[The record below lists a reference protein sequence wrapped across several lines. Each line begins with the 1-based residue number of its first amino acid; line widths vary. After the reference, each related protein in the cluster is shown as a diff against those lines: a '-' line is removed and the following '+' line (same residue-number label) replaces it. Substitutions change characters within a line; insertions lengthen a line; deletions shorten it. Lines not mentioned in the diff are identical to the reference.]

1 MLQIE
6 TFPNG
11 AGPLSQS
18 VTSRSDFAELLLQIE
33 TNRCRHPPPSKNH
46 HEGSGAFVV
55 VRTLVLYVHMFYS
68 RGACIGLKLQLRYS
82 CRMWGGMTRTD
93 KLIAQLLSC
102 PSTYRYTDYLKV
114 MASYGFEMDNKG
126 KTSGSRI
133 RFYRPSDGRMFVMHA
148 PHPSDELTAGTIRNI
163 VRFLQDV
170 GGSHE

>member
-1 MLQIE
+1 M
-6 TFPNG
+6 
-11 AGPLSQS
+11 SRS
-18 VTSRSDFAELLLQIE
+18 VTARPIYVELLLQIE
-33 TNRCRHPPPSKNH
+33 TNRRRHPPFSKTTAK
-46 HEGSGAFVV
+46 GTGVFVLI
-55 VRTLVLYVHMFYS
+55 RTLVLYVHMFYS
-68 RGACIGLKLQLRYS
+68 RGACIGLKLQLGYS
-82 CRMWGGMTRTD
+82 CRMRGGMTRTD

-102 PSTYRYTDYLKV
+102 PSTYRHTDFLKV

-170 GGSHE
+170 GGIHE